1 VDRWVDLVRRG
12 EFEAAWSV
20 SDALLHSR
28 AGVPCW
34 HLPRHLQYVW
44 DGTPLGGKRV
54 LVRCYHGLGDSIQFA
69 RYMPLLKA
77 IAAEVNVWVQPALLP
92 LFRTVRGV
100 DRLMPL
106 HDGTPEAA
114 YDVDVEIME
123 LPHVFRTTLATIPRD
138 VPYLEVDPLP
148 LPRRLWLAVGL
159 VWRAGEWD
167 ARRSIPFPLL
177 QPLGKVPGVTWY
189 ILQRGPGLAEWDGG
203 FGVLPRAGDL
213 FEEARLVRALDLV
226 ISADTMPA
234 HLAGALGVPVWTL
247 LPVEADWRW
256 MDGRD
261 DSPWYPTMRL
271 FRQGRGEDWGRV
283 IRRVAAAL
291 SRRATGARPD
301 HGGHAPG
308 GRKVFPSR

>member
-1 VDRWVDLVRRG
+1 
-12 EFEAAWSV
+12 
-20 SDALLHSR
+20 
-28 AGVPCW
+28 
-34 HLPRHLQYVW
+34 
-44 DGTPLGGKRV
+44 
-54 LVRCYHGLGDSIQFA
+54 
-69 RYMPLLKA
+69 
-77 IAAEVNVWVQPALLP
+77 
-92 LFRTVRGV
+92 
-100 DRLMPL
+100 
-106 HDGTPEAA
+106 
-114 YDVDVEIME
+114 
-123 LPHVFRTTLATIPRD
+123 
-138 VPYLEVDPLP
+138 
-148 LPRRLWLAVGL
+148 
-159 VWRAGEWD
+159 
-167 ARRSIPFPLL
+167 LL

-291 SRRATGARPD
+291 SRRVTGARPD